1 MNRKKNRIVAA
12 IMALIGGSLGIH
24 KFYLGHIGQGIL
36 YLLMTFI
43 ISAGFKFPITM
54 FLGIIDGIKLLSMS
68 DSEFDEKYNKLSGQR
83 NRNIRGSSVNVNRRG
98 DRIRNE
104 NRKSSA
110 ELTRM
115 ENSRKRYNY
124 NKAKTADPF
133 IKSGEKK
140 YKEFDL
146 EGAEKD
152 FIQALELNTN
162 NSNLLFKLAGVY
174 SLLEEKDKAYFYIEE
189 SINMGYKPQEELK
202 TKGDFAFLRIQPDYE
217 AFVQRGYKA
226 ETTKGIAAPKSDL
239 LSGGN
244 DALLS
249 QLNKLKDLRER
260 GLLSDKEYLY
270 EKEKLS
276 RK

>member
-1 MNRKKNRIVAA
+1 M
-12 IMALIGGSLGIH
+12 LGSIGIH
-24 KFYLGHIGQGIL
+24 KFYLGHVGQGIF
-36 YLLMTFI
+36 YLFMTFI
-43 ISAGFKFPITM
+43 VSAGFKFPITM

-68 DSEFDEKYNKLSGQR
+68 DSEFDEKYNKAAGQSNRSTRR
-83 NRNIRGSSVNVNRRG
+83 NSVNVNRRG
-98 DRIRNE
+98 ERIKNE

-115 ENSRKRYNY
+115 ENSRKRYSY

-152 FIQALELNTN
+152 FIQALELNPN
-162 NSNLLFKLAGVY
+162 NSHLLFKLAGVY

-202 TKGDFAFLRIQPDYE
+202 TKDDFAFLRIQADYD

-226 ETTKGIAAPKSDL
+226 ETTKGIDAPKSDL

-244 DALLS
+244 DELLS

-276 RK
+276 RR